1 MRRRTSWT
9 SVLFLTLLL
18 LRALRIPVVV
28 QSLPLSLSGVRRI
41 VDNMDWGSALNIVRF
56 GHTRPDQLDVRV
68 TCDIAVP
75 ASPKDSAVVQGLPL
89 SLSGVRRIMDNMDW
103 GDALDFVSF
112 GHVNPDQLDDA
123 DFYILVAPQNVVAS
137 PIILNLI
144 KMVGVSESC
153 LIVCG

>member
-1 MRRRTSWT
+1 MTL
-9 SVLFLTLLL
+9 LFL
-18 LRALRIPVVV
+18 RAPKIPV
-28 QSLPLSLSGVRRI
+28 
-41 VDNMDWGSALNIVRF
+41 
-56 GHTRPDQLDVRV
+56 
-68 TCDIAVP
+68 
-75 ASPKDSAVVQGLPL
+75 VVQGLPL

>member
-1 MRRRTSWT
+1 VTL
-9 SVLFLTLLL
+9 LFL
-18 LRALRIPVVV
+18 RA
-28 QSLPLSLSGVRRI
+28 
-41 VDNMDWGSALNIVRF
+41 
-56 GHTRPDQLDVRV
+56 
-68 TCDIAVP
+68 
-75 ASPKDSAVVQGLPL
+75 PKISAVVQGLPL

-123 DFYILVAPQNVVAS
+123 EFYILVAPQNVVAS